1 MLLAEL
7 ARRGW
12 TDQDLRKLAGENVL
26 RVLKTAEQV
35 SARLKKQRPA
45 SIATIEQL
53 DGAKPTP

>member
-12 TDQDLRKLAGENVL
+12 TDDDLRKLAGENVL
-26 RVLKTAEQV
+26 RVLKQAEVV
-35 SARLKKQRPA
+35 SARLKKTRPA
-45 SIATIEQL
+45 SIATLQQL